1 MNDDELDTK
10 IELMKQRTA
19 ELRDKILTSTEEFN
33 EQEREFKEIQSI
45 SNGLINEFKETQ
57 FKTKVASN

>member
-33 EQEREFKEIQSI
+33 E
-45 SNGLINEFKETQ
+45 
-57 FKTKVASN
+57 